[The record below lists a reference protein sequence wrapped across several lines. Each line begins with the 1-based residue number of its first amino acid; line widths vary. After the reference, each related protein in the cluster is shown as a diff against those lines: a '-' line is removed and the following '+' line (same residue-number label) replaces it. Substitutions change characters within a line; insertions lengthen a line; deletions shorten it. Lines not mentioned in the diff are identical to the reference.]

1 MDVISAF
8 FNVFIEEEIYIE
20 QPICYEVKGH
30 EDKLLKLNKG
40 LYGWKQAPRAWYSHI
55 DGYFLKNGFVK
66 WPHEYVIYVKI
77 KESGDTLIVC
87 LYVDDLIFIRNN
99 PKMFKDF
106 KQAMIKELEKTDIG
120 IMSYYL
126 GLGSNKIILNL
137 F

>member
-1 MDVISAF
+1 
-8 FNVFIEEEIYIE
+8 
-20 QPICYEVKGH
+20 
-30 EDKLLKLNKG
+30 
-40 LYGWKQAPRAWYSHI
+40 LYGLKQAPRAWYSHI